1 MDGNLPS
8 RCRSCIS
15 CRHCR
20 SRASAQ
26 AFRRHR
32 MRRDRPIAIAGGG
45 LAGLGV
51 AHALAA
57 FGFRAEV
64 FEAASALG
72 EIGAAVNTS
81 PNATKTLQ
89 AIGLGDKVAAVANLS
104 PGIFTRNM
112 QTGEAIE
119 YNNRLSQPNRY
130 GAPHYTFHRADL
142 LTVLAESLDPATIH
156 LGHRLAGIEERGDAV
171 RLLFEHGAVAD

>member
-1 MDGNLPS
+1 
-8 RCRSCIS
+8 
-15 CRHCR
+15 
-20 SRASAQ
+20 
-26 AFRRHR
+26 

-81 PNATKTLQ
+81 PNATKALQ
-89 AIGLGDKVAAVANLS
+89 AIGLGEKIAAVANLS
-104 PGIFTRNM
+104 PDIFTRNM
-112 QTGEAIE
+112 QTGEALE
-119 YNNRLSQPNRY
+119 FNDRRKLPLRY

-142 LTVLAESLDPATIH
+142 LDALAGSLDPASIH
-156 LGHRLAGIEERGDAV
+156 LGHRLASIEERGDPSCSASPTG
-171 RLLFEHGAVAD
+171 RHSMRIS